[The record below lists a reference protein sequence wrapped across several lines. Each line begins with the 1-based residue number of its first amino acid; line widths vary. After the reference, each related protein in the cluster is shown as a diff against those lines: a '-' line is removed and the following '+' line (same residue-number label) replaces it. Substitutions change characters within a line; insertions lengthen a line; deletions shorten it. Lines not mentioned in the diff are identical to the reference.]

1 MLGTGK
7 LITNAVDWEDTLA
20 SALLDDPEI
29 PLILEATRQPRPP
42 ISPPP
47 GNGHSIWARLRD
59 RAAGAENPD
68 IEEAAEEDGVLTA
81 TLDVQPYTAAPTV
94 EHGPFRGWRWLATME
109 QRWIKSS
116 AWRDEKDLFAKRYR
130 VMEIRDVD
138 DRQAFAAPPVAS
150 GDLRMWKAEV
160 DPVLAA
166 SVFARSQPLVGID
179 REFRLV
185 GDGRHT
191 LGVPAAVLVPT
202 AGVIASLGIHPG
214 ELCTYHDHEG
224 IGLALVTWRAEYET
238 SEYELARPQIRGS
251 GILIRPDLLDRL
263 ADCAGKQRL
272 VLRDFVVGVTE
283 LAGKVSDDAG

>member
-1 MLGTGK
+1 MLGTGT
-7 LITNAVDWEDTLA
+7 LITNAVGWEDKLA
-20 SALLDDPEI
+20 SVLLDDPEI

-47 GNGHSIWARLRD
+47 GKARSIWARLRD
-59 RAAGAENPD
+59 RAAGAENPS

-94 EHGPFRGWRWLATME
+94 EHGPFRGWRWLATTE
-109 QRWIKSS
+109 QRWIESS
-116 AWRDEKDLFAKRYR
+116 DWRDEKDLLAQRYR
-130 VMEIRDVD
+130 AMEIRDVD
-138 DRQAFAAPPVAS
+138 DRQAFAVPPVAPA
-150 GDLRMWKAEV
+150 DLRMWKAEV
-160 DPVLAA
+160 DPALAG
-166 SVFARSQPLVGID
+166 SVFTRSQPLVGID
-179 REFRLV
+179 RELRLV

-202 AGVIASLGIHPG
+202 AGVIAALRIHPG

-238 SEYELARPQIRGS
+238 SQHELARPRIQGS

-272 VLRDFVVGVTE
+272 VLRDFVVGAEE
-283 LAGKVSDDAG
+283 LAGRASGDAA